1 MHTLTF
7 FFWMLFGWQ
16 KFCLFQC
23 KLKAE
28 ILLLKVKMTFTLLT
42 SDQCICLKEMITQ
55 WCFRLQTLPAPTS
68 PPPLL
73 RLCRAIIMDNYS
85 NNFYNLS
92 LIYSRVHS
100 KLLPNKDMIYIFLNH
115 LHLNSLL
122 TDPEIFVSDNEE
134 DIVEISRTTGIM
146 VDPVYNVKAI
156 RGMLHE
162 MNTNPGR
169 FKGHRILYIHTGEYN
184 FSTSSFDKYLLP
196 SLWQRA
202 HIP

>member
-1 MHTLTF
+1 M
-7 FFWMLFGWQ
+7 M
-16 KFCLFQC
+16 FQ
-23 KLKAE
+23 
-28 ILLLKVKMTFTLLT
+28 TTNFT
-42 SDQCICLKEMITQ
+42 
-55 WCFRLQTLPAPTS
+55 RPNLPS
-68 PPPLL
+68 PFTTG
-73 RLCRAIIMDNYS
+73 LCRTIIMDNYS

-92 LIYSRVHS
+92 LIYSRMLS
-100 KLLPNKDMIYIFLNH
+100 KLLPNKNMIQIFLNH

-134 DIVEISRTTGIM
+134 DIVEISRTTGVM
-146 VDPVYNVKAI
+146 VDPVYNVKSI
-156 RGMLHE
+156 RRMLHE

-196 SLWQRA
+196 SLWLRA

>member
-1 MHTLTF
+1 M
-7 FFWMLFGWQ
+7 
-16 KFCLFQC
+16 
-23 KLKAE
+23 
-28 ILLLKVKMTFTLLT
+28 
-42 SDQCICLKEMITQ
+42 
-55 WCFRLQTLPAPTS
+55 
-68 PPPLL
+68 
-73 RLCRAIIMDNYS
+73 
-85 NNFYNLS
+85 
-92 LIYSRVHS
+92 
-100 KLLPNKDMIYIFLNH
+100 
-115 LHLNSLL
+115 NSLL
-122 TDPEIFVSDNEE
+122 TNPEIFVSVNEE

-169 FKGHRILYIHTGEYN
+169 YKGHRILYIHTGEYN